1 LSLDTLAYKT
11 TPFVSLQRRS
21 EGQSSGQFQG
31 STNQP
36 RPGAAKPPS
45 AGSSAPLGHY
55 GFNGAI
61 ARVRLLDEALA
72 DDEIR
77 ETYRTA
83 CKLVPAVA
91 SQPEEGDGVVNER
104 RN

>member
-1 LSLDTLAYKT
+1 M
-11 TPFVSLQRRS
+11 
-21 EGQSSGQFQG
+21 
-31 STNQP
+31 
-36 RPGAAKPPS
+36 
-45 AGSSAPLGHY
+45 GHY